1 MHALLARLTLRQA
14 IIGFVALAAA
24 AACMLGGAAFVQNRM
39 AEGLTDRLLNDIK
52 LARAAGSVDMMHDA
66 LRGDVLSAQLTAQAG
81 NASGKDD
88 ALKDLREHVKTM
100 QEAFETVVQLSAAQ
114 SATRQAA
121 DSARPLVLD
130 YQRQA
135 EKTIQELF
143 GGAGEASVAT
153 FMAQF
158 DKLESE
164 LEALSGAVE
173 KSAED
178 SVSQRDA
185 FFANAR
191 LALGGTLAL
200 SVLALAGFSVVFPRL
215 MYGRLGG
222 EPAELRTLAQ
232 AIADGNLAAR
242 LDPRLLR
249 QGSVGEAL
257 LKMRDALRD
266 SVRTIR
272 LSADQIAAGSAQIA
286 RGNDDLA
293 TRTEQQASRVQETAS
308 AMDQVKGSVAQT
320 ADHARSASELA
331 TRACDVAQRGGTAVG
346 RMLTTMDD
354 IQASSRKIAEI
365 ISTIDSIA
373 FQTNILALNAAV
385 EAARAGDHGRGF
397 AVVASEVRALAQRSA
412 AAAREIKDL
421 IDASVAKVEAGHVQ
435 ASDAGTTM
443 REIVDQVQRV
453 TALIGEISAAAA
465 EQNGGIGGINQS
477 VTEIDRTTQSNAA
490 LVEQSAASAAT
501 LAEQAQALNRSM
513 ERFQLA
519 EG

>member
-1 MHALLARLTLRQA
+1 
-14 IIGFVALAAA
+14 V
-24 AACMLGGAAFVQNRM
+24 
-39 AEGLTDRLLNDIK
+39 
-52 LARAAGSVDMMHDA
+52 
-66 LRGDVLSAQLTAQAG
+66 
-81 NASGKDD
+81 
-88 ALKDLREHVKTM
+88 
-100 QEAFETVVQLSAAQ
+100 
-114 SATRQAA
+114 
-121 DSARPLVLD
+121 
-130 YQRQA
+130 
-135 EKTIQELF
+135 
-143 GGAGEASVAT
+143 
-153 FMAQF
+153 
-158 DKLESE
+158 
-164 LEALSGAVE
+164 
-173 KSAED
+173 
-178 SVSQRDA
+178 
-185 FFANAR
+185 NAR

-365 ISTIDSIA
+365 IGTIDSIA

-443 REIVDQVQRV
+443 REIVEQVQRV